1 MGNKLFEI
9 IVFSLPFCSLSLS
22 VFLYIMQLYKN
33 TRQNIKKKRNI
44 CKKIYIIIGIMFF
57 TCLFINE
64 KQIDERKDD
73 VGQKEYSIEEN
84 DVSWKKVYLKYIQEY
99 YSLKSEEQFFDDN
112 ECKFAIYDIDKD
124 GVPELFT
131 YYFEPEDISTYEEE
145 TGEVTK
151 IASQI
156 VSRHQILYGSNYENE
171 LIILGWYGS
180 GCEASIMCVKED
192 LGIEKK
198 YCYASYENPMEKIL
212 ERKYYYDD
220 NMYGI
225 HKNVKEITKD
235 EYDDAVEEMLFRKS
249 EIQFYKISAINE
261 RDLSLFI
268 TCR

>member
-1 MGNKLFEI
+1 
-9 IVFSLPFCSLSLS
+9 
-22 VFLYIMQLYKN
+22 
-33 TRQNIKKKRNI
+33 
-44 CKKIYIIIGIMFF
+44 
-57 TCLFINE
+57 
-64 KQIDERKDD
+64 
-73 VGQKEYSIEEN
+73 
-84 DVSWKKVYLKYIQEY
+84 
-99 YSLKSEEQFFDDN
+99 
-112 ECKFAIYDIDKD
+112 
-124 GVPELFT
+124 
-131 YYFEPEDISTYEEE
+131 
-145 TGEVTK
+145 
-151 IASQI
+151 
-156 VSRHQILYGSNYENE
+156 
-171 LIILGWYGS
+171 
-180 GCEASIMCVKED
+180 MCVKED